1 MLNAGRAGIALG
13 VTFAAFYSLCSLLF
27 VVWPQ
32 GFMAAAGMLFHG
44 FELSPTP
51 HMMSFGGFVSGVL
64 CIAIAG
70 YIIGAVYSLLW
81 NALAGSRSA
90 AGTPSAARR

>member
-1 MLNAGRAGIALG
+1 MLNSGRAGTALG
-13 VTFAAFYSLCSLLF
+13 ATFAAFYSLCSLLF

-32 GFMAAAGMLFHG
+32 GYMAAAGMIFHG

-51 HMMSFGGFVSGVL
+51 HTMSFGGFLSGVL

-70 YIIGAVYSLLW
+70 YIIGAVYSLVW
-81 NALAGSRSA
+81 NALAGGRSP
-90 AGTPSAARR
+90 GTSSAARR